1 MPSIS
6 PTRSEIVSWCIDYLS
21 GVLKTPNLSITPASS
36 FSELGVDS
44 VLAVHMATDLGD
56 WLDLVLEPEV
66 IYDHPSVAELSEYLA
81 RHLAQLGRSG

>member
-6 PTRSEIVSWCIDYLS
+6 PTRSEIVSWCIDYLA
-21 GVLKTPNLSITPASS
+21 GVLKAPNVSITPVSS
-36 FSELGVDS
+36 FNELGVDS

-56 WLDLVLEPEV
+56 WLDLVLEPEL

-81 RHLAQLGRSG
+81 RHLAHLGRSG